1 MTQPWKGYS
10 KRMPDFAKD
19 FESAL
24 TSLVLAHENPN
35 SLSHIS
41 QGAIDILNE
50 HKDLLP
56 DVMKKVQN
64 NIVGPDH
71 LLILF
76 IFIKSSIIGKTR
88 SRITSPKSYR

>member
-64 NIVGPDH
+64 NIGHMITYLYGYADA
-71 LLILF
+71 IISNGKLF
-76 IFIKSSIIGKTR
+76 RLCKHATR
-88 SRITSPKSYR
+88 